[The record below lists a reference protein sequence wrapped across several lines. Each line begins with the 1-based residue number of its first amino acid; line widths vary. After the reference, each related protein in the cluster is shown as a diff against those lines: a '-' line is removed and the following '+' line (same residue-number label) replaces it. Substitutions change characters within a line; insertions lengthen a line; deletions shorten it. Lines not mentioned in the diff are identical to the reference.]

1 MVFYGLFHYN
11 LLSLQKN
18 SGGDASL
25 LRVFYY
31 LEENK
36 TKDMIDKTALTQFI
50 EQQLEETDLY
60 LVDIA
65 VTPDNVI
72 TVEID
77 SDSPVD
83 IDECIALSR
92 KIEEAFDREEEDYE
106 LEVGSAGITSP
117 FKVVRQ
123 YQKNIGNEVEVI
135 ARDGRKYTGVLREAG
150 PDSFTIISEEKVKRE
165 GAKRPVVEEVTR
177 TFPYSD
183 VKSTSYLLQF

>member
-1 MVFYGLFHYN
+1 MWFYGLFHYN

>member
-1 MVFYGLFHYN
+1 MFYGLFHYN

>member
-1 MVFYGLFHYN
+1 MGFYGLFHYN

>member
-1 MVFYGLFHYN
+1 MANYGLFHYY

>member
-1 MVFYGLFHYN
+1 MWFYGLFHYN

-60 LVDIA
+60 LVDIS

>member
-1 MVFYGLFHYN
+1 MANYGLFHYY

-31 LEENK
+31 KSRN
-36 TKDMIDKTALTQFI
+36 MIDKTALTQFI
-50 EQQLEETDLY
+50 EQQLADTDLY
-60 LVDIA
+60 LVDVA
-65 VTPDNVI
+65 VTADNVI

-92 KIEEAFDREEEDYE
+92 EIEDAFDREVEDFE

-117 FKVVRQ
+117 FKVLRQ

-135 ARDGRKYTGVLREAG
+135 ARDGRKYTGLLREAG
-150 PDSFTIISEEKVKRE
+150 PESFTIISKEKVKKE

>member
-1 MVFYGLFHYN
+1 
-11 LLSLQKN
+11 
-18 SGGDASL
+18 
-25 LRVFYY
+25 
-31 LEENK
+31 
-36 TKDMIDKTALTQFI
+36 MIDKTALTQFI
-50 EQQLEETDLY
+50 EQQLTDTDLY

-65 VTPDNVI
+65 ITPDNVI

-83 IDECIALSR
+83 IDECIALSI
-92 KIEEAFDREEEDYE
+92 KIEEAFNRDEEDYE

-150 PDSFTIISEEKVKRE
+150 PESFTIISKEKVKKE
-165 GAKRPVVEEVTR
+165 SAKLPVLEEVTR
-177 TFPYSD
+177 TFAYSD

>member
-150 PDSFTIISEEKVKRE
+150 SDSFTIISEEKVKRE